1 MSSIPV
7 IPWPTQAYPQTPPPP
22 LVSELDRLRLELA
35 ANRATLASY
44 ASALAEAQ
52 AELREWRGEGVMV
65 EPGCEHIPLTLD
77 GDCAVLVEFKR
88 TPAVPADFDDPGDPE
103 EIDICCA
110 YVNKTWVDA
119 SEFDAAVLGRW
130 IEQIRS
136 AA

>member
-1 MSSIPV
+1 MSSAIPV
-7 IPWPTQAYPQTPPPP
+7 IPWPTPAYPQTPPPP

-52 AELREWRGEGVMV
+52 AELREWRGTGLMTEPGAEQMGLTLDNRCPVMV
-65 EPGCEHIPLTLD
+65 EFRRSTEPGEPD
-77 GDCAVLVEFKR
+77 Q
-88 TPAVPADFDDPGDPE
+88 
-103 EIDICCA
+103 IDICCA

-119 SEFDAAVLGRW
+119 SEFDAAVLDRW
-130 IEQIRS
+130 TEAIRS